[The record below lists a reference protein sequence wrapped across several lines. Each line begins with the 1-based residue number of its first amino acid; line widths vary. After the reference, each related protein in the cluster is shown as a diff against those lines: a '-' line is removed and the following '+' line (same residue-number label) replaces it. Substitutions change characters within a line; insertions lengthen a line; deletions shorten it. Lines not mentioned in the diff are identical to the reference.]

1 MIKKILMCVMM
12 MCFVAGG
19 WVMNNSDAKIV
30 PETIEMLEDRRIREV
45 AKMHRE
51 RGKEVMKVLEERRIK
66 IDNRLRNDD
75 LIGDII
81 TFYFNK
87 KWIPFIEGKEFVRV
101 KGENTI
107 AVSKSF
113 IKRLGK
119 SGIICKVFGHQWE
132 CVRVHTV
139 KSEKDPIYL
148 YIPGFETRFPYE
160 TTFPS
165 NNHRRCKIC
174 GRKEVK
180 KESWEVE

>member
-19 WVMNNSDAKIV
+19 WVMNNPDTKIV
-30 PETIEMLEDRRIREV
+30 PETIEMVEERRIREV

-51 RGKEVMKVLEERRIK
+51 RGKEIMEMLDDSRTK
-66 IDNRLRNDD
+66 IDSRLCNDD

-87 KWIPFIEGKEFVRV
+87 EWIPFIEGKEFVRV

-132 CVRVHTV
+132 YGRELELKSATGYQDVR
-139 KSEKDPIYL
+139 IC
-148 YIPGFETRFPYE
+148 
-160 TTFPS
+160 
-165 NNHRRCKIC
+165 NIC
-174 GRKEVK
+174 GRKEIRK
-180 KESWEVE
+180 IIWEDK